1 MNDFT
6 TFYSRYLELFD
17 SKKYR
22 YSSEYFG
29 FKFCFND
36 LELTD
41 FDIQDV
47 FQISKDSERDFP
59 DIDHNIRV
67 SISSLIVR
75 EVEGPDDSVIR
86 TVFYRCSLVVECV
99 LPF

>member
-29 FKFCFND
+29 SKFCFNN
-36 LELTD
+36 LEITES
-41 FDIQDV
+41 DIQDV
-47 FQISKDSERDFP
+47 FQISKTALRDFP
-59 DIDHNIRV
+59 DIDHKILV
-67 SISSLIVR
+67 AISSLIFR
-75 EVEGPDDSVIR
+75 EVEGPDGSVIR
-86 TVFYRCSLVVECV
+86 TFFYRCNLVVECE

>member
-22 YSSEYFG
+22 YTSEYFG

-41 FDIQDV
+41 SDIQDV
-47 FQISKDSERDFP
+47 FQISKDAVRDFP

-67 SISSLIVR
+67 AISSLIVR

-86 TVFYRCSLVVECV
+86 TVFYRCNLVVECQ